1 VIGQQPGGAV
11 GEPLLESLPAPSAVD
26 SQPGEYGGVHE
37 QPHDIDG
44 VGAIDASSQRR
55 PRYGPVDYPASHCG
69 PVVA

>member
-11 GEPLLESLPAPSAVD
+11 CEPRLESLSAPPAVD

-44 VGAIDASSQRR
+44 VGPIDAGS
-55 PRYGPVDYPASHCG
+55 
-69 PVVA
+69 